1 MWLCKGLVVRA
12 VILSERE
19 AMIRAKGVR
28 DVRTDS
34 AI

>member
-1 MWLCKGLVVRA
+1 MWLCKGLMVRA

-19 AMIRAKGVR
+19 AMIRVKGVQ
-28 DVRTDS
+28 DVKTYS